1 MVELAEAVD
10 SRVPTRALPQQRTTS
25 TIGALMSST
34 DGNSKSWVDRDERL
48 ADARREYEAVMT
60 RPGPDTSF
68 AYYDAG
74 VVGFVFG
81 EMWPRPG
88 LTRKDRRWVTLACV
102 TAAGVIVPIQTHIYG
117 ALNSG
122 DCTLEEMDEFG
133 LHVATQLGWP
143 KGQNVNRSLI
153 EIIAQIAEERRQASR
168 GPDVNRWADPAE
180 LADRVER
187 GRAAYE
193 EIMLRPAPVTATT
206 FRQAGYL
213 AYLYGEVWTRPG
225 LSRKARRIV
234 SICCAAHA
242 GAAAELQSHLYA
254 ALASGDLTYEELQ
267 ELVLHYAVYQG
278 WLSGAALDDALVAVH
293 EQLRDEGADGPMR
306 RRP

>member
-1 MVELAEAVD
+1 M
-10 SRVPTRALPQQRTTS
+10 
-25 TIGALMSST
+25 
-34 DGNSKSWVDRDERL
+34 NSKDGTIKAWSDRDERL
-48 ADARREYEAVMT
+48 ADARRQYEAVMT

-74 VVGFVFG
+74 VVGFIFG
-81 EMWPRPG
+81 EVWPRPG
-88 LTRKDRRWVTLACV
+88 LTRKERRWVTLACV
-102 TAAGVIVPIQTHIYG
+102 TAAGVMLPIQTHIYG

-153 EIIAQIAEERRQASR
+153 ETITQIASERGEERR
-168 GPDVNRWADPAE
+168 GPEVHRWADPAE
-180 LADRVER
+180 LADRIER

-193 EIMLRPAPVTATT
+193 EIMLTPAPAAATS
-206 FRQAGYL
+206 FRQVGYL

-242 GAAAELQSHLYA
+242 GAVAELESHLYA

-278 WLSGAALDDALVAVH
+278 WLAGAVLDDALIAVH
-293 EQLRDEGADGPMR
+293 ERLQDERGTRSNA
-306 RRP
+306 

>member
-1 MVELAEAVD
+1 
-10 SRVPTRALPQQRTTS
+10 
-25 TIGALMSST
+25 MSSQ
-34 DGNSKSWVDRDERL
+34 DGNLTTWANRDERL
-48 ADARREYEAVMT
+48 ADARRVYEAVNT
-60 RPGPDTSF
+60 KPGPDTSF

-88 LTRKDRRWVTLACV
+88 LSRQDRRWVTLACV
-102 TAAGVIVPIQTHIYG
+102 AAAGVVVPIQTHIYG

-122 DCTLEEMDEFG
+122 DCTVEEMDEFG

-143 KGQNVNRSLI
+143 KGQNVNRYLI
-153 EIIAQIAEERRQASR
+153 EAIAQIAEERGEEQR

-180 LADRVER
+180 MADRIER

-193 EIMLRPAPVTATT
+193 EIMLRPAPAAATT
-206 FRQAGYL
+206 FRQVGYF

-225 LSRKARRIV
+225 LSRKARRVV
-234 SICCAAHA
+234 SICCAAAVGA
-242 GAAAELQSHLYA
+242 GAELESHLYA

-267 ELVLHYAVYQG
+267 ELVLHYAVYEG
-278 WLSGAALDDALVAVH
+278 WLPGVALDDTLIAVH
-293 EQLRDEGADGPMR
+293 ERLQSR
-306 RRP
+306 RR